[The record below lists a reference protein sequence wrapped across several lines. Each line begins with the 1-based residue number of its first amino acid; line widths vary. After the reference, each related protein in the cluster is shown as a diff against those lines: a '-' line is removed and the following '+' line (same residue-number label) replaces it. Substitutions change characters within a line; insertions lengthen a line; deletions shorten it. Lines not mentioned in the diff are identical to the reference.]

1 MYLLDWDNDE
11 LISFYYIG
19 FGWWFGYQKKDT
31 TRTSRSHVY
40 AFGDNEW
47 VHRSLVKDVTP
58 LYCLSKSQFLARTK
72 ILSKLRNDEV
82 GSICR
87 TDENILLIRSK
98 LFMKSAFK
106 LRNYEIGVFKTTPVP
121 PYS

>member
-31 TRTSRSHVY
+31 TRTSRSYVY

-47 VHRSLVKDVTP
+47 VHRRLVKDVTP
-58 LYCLSKSQFLARTK
+58 LYCLSKSQILARTK
-72 ILSKLRNDEV
+72 ILSYFIHIEPDSVACGRVIFRSAKNDFTLTPTWGSEV
-82 GSICR
+82 
-87 TDENILLIRSK
+87 
-98 LFMKSAFK
+98 
-106 LRNYEIGVFKTTPVP
+106 
-121 PYS
+121 